1 MMAAPTVLFAGAI
14 LAAAPAGSF
23 MTGQQLLAA
32 CGSANIFESADCL
45 GYITGIADAVG
56 AFQPVLGERF
66 AVPAVVCLRAGVT
79 RGELRSVVV
88 AHLREEPAREAASAS
103 ALVVEA
109 LMQTYPCGDAGRV
122 R

>member
-1 MMAAPTVLFAGAI
+1 MMAAPTVLLAGAI

-23 MTGQQLLAA
+23 LTGQQLLAA

-66 AVPAVVCLRAGVT
+66 AVPAIVCLQAGIT
-79 RGELRSVVV
+79 RGELRTVVV
-88 AHLREEPAREAASAS
+88 AHLRQEAARDATSAS

-109 LMQTYPCGDAGRV
+109 LMQIYPCGSTDTAR
-122 R
+122 